1 MKHIVIVIGGPV
13 INMGS
18 QAILRGLVR
27 NIKTV
32 CLDSKISV
40 FATDSNFSR
49 SLNLPD
55 IDDYL
60 YRYSIDPH
68 KWNYPRIANAVL
80 RRITNNSCHLLK
92 YKLYDFFNI
101 SKRADAVFIVGA
113 DNYDTSYNSL
123 SYMKETNDLIDEI
136 GKDKVILFNCS
147 VSKEDLNSNVVAD
160 MSRFRY
166 LTARDSI
173 SFANMKAAMPNNDIR
188 FFADAAF
195 SMEPE
200 AVTLPDGWQ
209 EGNMIGVNLSSLVAD
224 GRYGVTEDEV
234 LNAYK
239 RMLDYIIKKTQLKI
253 CFIPHVKN
261 NADLAELRILN
272 DYVDNSERAIII
284 NHENYNAAQKKYVIS
299 QCRMFIGARTHST
312 IAAYSSKVPTLVI
325 GYSIKSIGI
334 ATDLL
339 GTDKNN
345 VIPVSALKDE
355 QSLAKATEFFIK
367 RENEI
372 RTLLVKN
379 VPKYIQSSHEIQH
392 LLREV
397 LRIE

>member
-1 MKHIVIVIGGPV
+1 MKNIVIVIGGPV

-18 QAILRGLVR
+18 QAMVRGLVR
-27 NIKTV
+27 NVKEI
-32 CLDSKISV
+32 CPESRISV
-40 FATDSNFSR
+40 FATDSNFTR
-49 SLNLPD
+49 NLNLPGV
-55 IDDYL
+55 DDYL

-68 KWNYPRIANAVL
+68 KWNYPRVANAIL
-80 RRITNNSCHLLK
+80 RRVARNSPYLLK
-92 YKLYDFFNI
+92 YKMYDFLKA
-101 SKRADAVFIVGA
+101 SKKSDIVIVIGG
-113 DNYDTSYNSL
+113 DNYDVSYNSL
-123 SYMKETNDLIDEI
+123 WYMKETNDLIDEI
-136 GKDKVILFNCS
+136 GRHKMVLYNCS
-147 VSKEDLNSNVVAD
+147 VSKEDLNPDVVAD

-200 AVTLPDGWQ
+200 TVTLPDGWQ
-209 EGNMIGVNLSSLVAD
+209 EGNMIGINLSSLVAD

-239 RMLDYIIKKTQLKI
+239 RMLDYIIKETRLKI

-261 NADLAELRILN
+261 NADLSELRILN
-272 DYVDNSERAIII
+272 DYVNDPKRAIII
-284 NHENYNAAQKKYVIS
+284 NHENFNAAQKKFVIS
-299 QCRMFIGARTHST
+299 QCRMFVGARTHST

-334 ATDLL
+334 AKDLL

-355 QSLAKATEFFIK
+355 QSLAKAIVLFIK

-372 RTLLVKN
+372 RTLLECN
-379 VPKYIQSSHEIQH
+379 VPQYIQSSHGVQDLIKEI
-392 LLREV
+392 
-397 LRIE
+397 LRI